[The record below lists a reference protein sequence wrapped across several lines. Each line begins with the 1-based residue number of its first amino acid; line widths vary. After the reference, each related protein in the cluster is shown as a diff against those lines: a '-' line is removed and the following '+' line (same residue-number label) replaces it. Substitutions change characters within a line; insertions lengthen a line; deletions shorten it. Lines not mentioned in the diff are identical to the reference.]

1 MPEFDVAVV
10 GGGIVGLATARR
22 LAESGAKV
30 VVLEKEHSLAAHQSS
45 RNSGVLHTGVYYAP
59 GSAKAVNC
67 RRGFA
72 LMESYCAE
80 RGVPTRRCGKVI
92 VAVDESELPGLAEI
106 QRRGLANGVRVERLD
121 AAGLREVE
129 PNAAGIAALHVP
141 EAGITDYGMV
151 VEALAADLRAAG
163 GVVQMGVR
171 VVGFERTAT
180 GWAIAA
186 AGCGAV
192 TASRVINCAGL
203 YSDRVAAFA
212 GADPDLRIVPFRGE
226 YYALSDAAAGA
237 VNGLVYPV
245 PDPAFPFLGVHV
257 TPTVH
262 GGIECGPN
270 AVFALSREGYR
281 WRDVDIAEF
290 GAALAWPGTRRLM
303 ARHWRAGAGEMWRSL
318 SRAAF
323 ARAVR
328 RLVPAI
334 RPEWLRPAPAG
345 VRAQALRRD
354 GSMVDDFVFI
364 ADRGM
369 VHVCNAPSPAAT
381 SSLAIAERVCA
392 ELERAG

>member
-10 GGGIVGLATARR
+10 GGGIIGVATARR
-22 LAESGAKV
+22 LAESGARV
-30 VVLEKEHSLAAHQSS
+30 VVVEKEDRVAAHQSS
-45 RNSGVLHTGVYYAP
+45 RNSGVLHTGIYYAP
-59 GSAKAVNC
+59 GSAKAENC

-72 LMESYCAE
+72 LMNAYCDA

-106 QRRGLANGVRVERLD
+106 ERRGRANGVRVERLD
-121 AAGLREVE
+121 EAGLRDVE
-129 PNAAGIAALHVP
+129 PNAAGVAALHVP
-141 EAGITDYGMV
+141 EAGITDYRAV
-151 VEALAADLRAAG
+151 AQSLAAEFEAAG
-163 GVVQMGVR
+163 GQLRFGAR
-171 VVGFERTAT
+171 VVGFERSHDEWTVSFE
-180 GWAIAA
+180 G
-186 AGCGAV
+186 GEAV
-192 TASRVINCAGL
+192 TAARVINCAGL

-226 YYALSDAAAGA
+226 YYGSSAEAAGV

-245 PDPAFPFLGVHV
+245 PDPSFPFLGVHV

-262 GGIECGPN
+262 GEIECGPN

-281 WRDVDIAEF
+281 WRDVDARELWSS
-290 GAALAWPGTRRLM
+290 LAWPGTRRLM

-318 SRAAF
+318 SRASF

-392 ELERAG
+392 ELERAT